1 MTVNWGMLVALLVVI
16 ILVLIIINDF
26 FGQLLRAG
34 I

>member
-1 MTVNWGMLVALLVVI
+1 MTINWGMLVALLMVI
-16 ILVLIIINDF
+16 ILALIIINDF